1 MNLLNY
7 TLKYLSIALL
17 LVISIWAVLFYLNMI
32 DEVQDSLDDGLEN
45 SKMLVIQ
52 RVEKDSGIIQRSGFS
67 EHNYEI
73 KEITEKT
80 GLKFKDKYQDT
91 LMYTLNEEDM
101 EPFRMLTTVFNKD
114 NKYYEMKVVSST
126 VEEDDLVRSLLYS
139 LIWLY
144 AAILISFFVINH
156 LLLRKIWTPFYQ
168 LLSRLKAFRLDKDEG
183 IETSSTEVKEFKELN
198 VAVKSLVAQSVG
210 TYGSQKQ
217 FIENAAHELQ
227 TPLAISLNRLELLA
241 ENEDLSDHHLE
252 AIGQVIGTLQRLTR
266 LNKTLLLLSKIEN
279 KQYGEVTLLS
289 INTLMKTLIAEYEDF
304 AELKSV
310 QVYLEEEGL
319 LEVAM
324 NKDLAAIL
332 ISNLLKNAITHN
344 IAGGTVRVSIGS
356 HGLMISNTGRAVALD
371 PEKIFKRF
379 KKDSTAQSST
389 GLGLAIA
396 KAIIDLYGFD
406 IQYSYTD
413 QHHLK
418 LNLKSLIF

>member
-17 LVISIWAVLFYLNMI
+17 LVISIWAVLFYFNMI

-45 SKMLVIQ
+45 NKMLVIQ

-73 KEITEKT
+73 KEVTEKS

-144 AAILISFFVINH
+144 TAILVSFFVINH
-156 LLLRKIWTPFYQ
+156 LLLRRIWTPFY
-168 LLSRLKAFRLDKDEG
+168 LLLKRLKAFRLDKDQG
-183 IETSSTEVKEFKELN
+183 IETGRTEVKEFKELN
-198 VAVKSLVAQSVG
+198 AAVESLVAQSVG

-241 ENEDLSDHHLE
+241 ENEDLSDQHLE

-266 LNKTLLLLSKIEN
+266 LNKSLLLLSKIEN
-279 KQYGEVTLLS
+279 KQYGEVALLS
-289 INTLMKTLIAEYEDF
+289 ITTLTKTLISEYEDF
-304 AELKSV
+304 AALKSV
-310 QVYLEEEGL
+310 QVHLKEEGP

-344 IAGGTVRVSIGS
+344 IAGGTVNVSIGPN
-356 HGLMISNTGRAVALD
+356 GLVISNTGRSVALD
-371 PEKIFKRF
+371 PEKVFKRF
-379 KKDSTAQSST
+379 KKDSQAQSST
-389 GLGLAIA
+389 GLGLAIV
-396 KAIIDLYGFD
+396 KAIIDLYGFG

-418 LNLKSLIF
+418 LNFR

>member
-45 SKMLVIQ
+45 NKMLVIQ
-52 RVEKDSGIIQRSGFS
+52 RVEKDTGIIERSGFS

-73 KEITEKT
+73 KEVTERS
-80 GLKFKDKYQDT
+80 GLKFKEKYKDT

-101 EPFRMLTTVFNKD
+101 EPFRMLTTVFSKN

-126 VEEDDLVRSLLYS
+126 VEEDDLVSSLLYS

-144 AAILISFFVINH
+144 GAILISFFVINH

-168 LLSRLKAFRLDKDEG
+168 LLKRLKAFRLDKDEG
-183 IETSSTEVKEFKELN
+183 IETGSTEVKEFKELN
-198 VAVKSLVAQSVG
+198 AAVKSLVTQSLG
-210 TYGSQKQ
+210 TYGNQKQ

-241 ENEDLSDHHLE
+241 EHEDLSDHHLE

-266 LNKTLLLLSKIEN
+266 LNKSLLLLSKIEN
-279 KQYGEVTLLS
+279 KQYGEVGLISVNRLTE
-289 INTLMKTLIAEYEDF
+289 TLISEYEDL
-304 AELKSV
+304 AALKSV
-310 QVYLEEEGL
+310 QLHLKEEAPLEI
-319 LEVAM
+319 AM

-332 ISNLLKNAITHN
+332 LSNLLKNAITHN
-344 IAGGTVRVSIGS
+344 ITGGAVTISINV
-356 HGLMISNTGRAVALD
+356 HGLMISNAGRSVALD

-379 KKDSTAQSST
+379 KKDSTAQNST
-389 GLGLAIA
+389 GLGLAIV

-418 LNLKSLIF
+418 LKLK

>member
-17 LVISIWAVLFYLNMI
+17 LVISIWAVLFYFNMI

-73 KEITEKT
+73 KEVTERS

-126 VEEDDLVRSLLYS
+126 VEEDDLVRGLLYS

-168 LLSRLKAFRLDKDEG
+168 LLRRLKAFRLDQDQG
-183 IETSSTEVKEFKELN
+183 IETGSTEVKEFKELN
-198 VAVKSLVAQSVG
+198 VAVKSLVTQSVG

-241 ENEDLSDHHLE
+241 ESEDLSDQHLE

-266 LNKTLLLLSKIEN
+266 LNKSLLLLSKIEN
-279 KQYGEVTLLS
+279 KQYGEVALLS
-289 INTLMKTLIAEYEDF
+289 INMLMKTLISEYEDF
-304 AELKSV
+304 AQLKSV
-310 QVYLEEEGL
+310 QVHLEEEAL

-332 ISNLLKNAITHN
+332 ISNLLKNAMTHN
-344 IAGGTVRVSIGS
+344 IAGGTVAVSIS
-356 HGLMISNTGRAVALD
+356 SQGLVISNTGRSVALD
-371 PEKIFKRF
+371 PEQVFKRF
-379 KKDSTAQSST
+379 KKDSQAQSST
-389 GLGLAIA
+389 GLGLAIV

-418 LNLKSLIF
+418 INFR

>member
-17 LVISIWAVLFYLNMI
+17 LVISIWAVLFYFNMI

-73 KEITEKT
+73 KEVTERS

-156 LLLRKIWTPFYQ
+156 LLLRRIWTPFYQ
-168 LLSRLKAFRLDKDEG
+168 LLRRLKAFRLDQDQG
-183 IETSSTEVKEFKELN
+183 IETGRTDVKEFKELN

-266 LNKTLLLLSKIEN
+266 LNKSLLLLSKIEN
-279 KQYGEVTLLS
+279 KQYGEVALLS
-289 INTLMKTLIAEYEDF
+289 INTLTKTLISEYEDF

-310 QVYLEEEGL
+310 QVHLKEEAL

-324 NKDLAAIL
+324 NKDLAAVL

-344 IAGGTVRVSIGS
+344 IAGGTVTVLVSS
-356 HGLMISNTGRAVALD
+356 QGLVISNTGRSVALD
-371 PEKIFKRF
+371 PEQVFKRF
-379 KKDSTAQSST
+379 KKDSQAQSST
-389 GLGLAIA
+389 GLGLAIV

-418 LNLKSLIF
+418 LNLR

>member
-17 LVISIWAVLFYLNMI
+17 LVISIWAVLFYFNMI

-73 KEITEKT
+73 KEVTEKS

-156 LLLRKIWTPFYQ
+156 LLLRRIWTPFYQ
-168 LLSRLKAFRLDKDEG
+168 LLKRLKAFRLDKDEG
-183 IETSSTEVKEFKELN
+183 IETGRTEVKEFKELN
-198 VAVKSLVAQSVG
+198 VAVKSLIAQSVS

-241 ENEDLSDHHLE
+241 ENEDLSDQHLE

-266 LNKTLLLLSKIEN
+266 LNKSLLLLSKIEN
-279 KQYGEVTLLS
+279 KQYGEVALLS
-289 INTLMKTLIAEYEDF
+289 INKLTKTLISEYEDF
-304 AELKSV
+304 AALKSV
-310 QVYLEEEGL
+310 QVHLKEEGL

-344 IAGGTVRVSIGS
+344 IAGGTVNVSVNPN
-356 HGLMISNTGRAVALD
+356 GLVISNTGRSVALD
-371 PEKIFKRF
+371 PEQVFKRF
-379 KKDSTAQSST
+379 KKDSQAQSST
-389 GLGLAIA
+389 GLGLAIV

-418 LNLKSLIF
+418 LNLS

>member
-17 LVISIWAVLFYLNMI
+17 LVISVWAVLFYFNMI

-45 SKMLVIQ
+45 NKMLVIQ

-73 KEITEKT
+73 KEVTEKS

-156 LLLRKIWTPFYQ
+156 LLLRRIWTPFYQ
-168 LLSRLKAFRLDKDEG
+168 LLKRLKAFRLDKDKE
-183 IETSSTEVKEFKELN
+183 IETGRTEVKEFQELN
-198 VAVKSLVAQSVG
+198 VAVQSLVAQSVG

-241 ENEDLSDHHLE
+241 ENEDLSDQHLE

-266 LNKTLLLLSKIEN
+266 LNKSLLLLSKIEN
-279 KQYGEVTLLS
+279 KQYGEVSLLS
-289 INTLMKTLIAEYEDF
+289 INTLTKTLISEYEDF
-304 AELKSV
+304 AALKSV
-310 QVYLEEEGL
+310 QVHLKEEGP
-319 LEVAM
+319 LEAAM

-344 IAGGTVRVSIGS
+344 IAGGTVNLSINS
-356 HGLMISNTGRAVALD
+356 NGLVISNTGRSVALD
-371 PEKIFKRF
+371 PEQVFKRF
-379 KKDSTAQSST
+379 KKDSQAQSST
-389 GLGLAIA
+389 GLGLAIV

-418 LNLKSLIF
+418 LNFK

>member
-7 TLKYLSIALL
+7 TLKYLSVALL
-17 LVISIWAVLFYLNMI
+17 LVISIWAVLFYFNMI

-73 KEITEKT
+73 KEVTEKS

-156 LLLRKIWTPFYQ
+156 LLLRRIWTPFYQ
-168 LLSRLKAFRLDKDEG
+168 LLRRLKAFRLDQDQG
-183 IETSSTEVKEFKELN
+183 IETGNTEVKEFKELN

-241 ENEDLSDHHLE
+241 ENEDLSDQHLE

-266 LNKTLLLLSKIEN
+266 LNKSLLLLSKIEN
-279 KQYGEVTLLS
+279 KQYGDVALLS
-289 INTLMKTLIAEYEDF
+289 INTLMKTLISEYEDF
-304 AELKSV
+304 AQLKSV
-310 QVYLEEEGL
+310 QVDLKEEGL

-344 IAGGTVRVSIGS
+344 IVGGTVTVSIS
-356 HGLMISNTGRAVALD
+356 SQRLVISNTGRSAALD
-371 PEKIFKRF
+371 SEQVFKRF
-379 KKDSTAQSST
+379 KKDSHAQSST
-389 GLGLAIA
+389 GLGLAIV
-396 KAIIDLYGFD
+396 KAITDLYGFD

-413 QHHLK
+413 RHHLE
-418 LNLKSLIF
+418 LNFR

>member
-1 MNLLNY
+1 
-7 TLKYLSIALL
+7 
-17 LVISIWAVLFYLNMI
+17 
-32 DEVQDSLDDGLEN
+32 
-45 SKMLVIQ
+45 
-52 RVEKDSGIIQRSGFS
+52 
-67 EHNYEI
+67 
-73 KEITEKT
+73 
-80 GLKFKDKYQDT
+80 
-91 LMYTLNEEDM
+91 M

-126 VEEDDLVRSLLYS
+126 VEEDDLVRGLLYS

-168 LLSRLKAFRLDKDEG
+168 LLRKLKAFRLDQDQG
-183 IETSSTEVKEFKELN
+183 IETGSTEVKEFKELN
-198 VAVKSLVAQSVG
+198 VAVKSLVTQSVG

-241 ENEDLSDHHLE
+241 ESEDLSDQHLE

-266 LNKTLLLLSKIEN
+266 LNKSLLLLSKIEN
-279 KQYGEVTLLS
+279 KQYGEVALLS
-289 INTLMKTLIAEYEDF
+289 INMLMKTLISEYEDF
-304 AELKSV
+304 AQLKSV
-310 QVYLEEEGL
+310 QVHLEEEAL

-332 ISNLLKNAITHN
+332 ISNLLKNAMTHN
-344 IAGGTVRVSIGS
+344 IAGGTVAVSIS
-356 HGLMISNTGRAVALD
+356 SQGLVISNTGRSVALD
-371 PEKIFKRF
+371 PEQVFKRF
-379 KKDSTAQSST
+379 KKDSQAQSST
-389 GLGLAIA
+389 GLGLAIV

-418 LNLKSLIF
+418 INF